1 MICIQYDQWE
11 REIKMRFKC
20 MTLGP
25 ATKFLARFQF
35 LRLWVILHPGKEKRE
50 KGRRMGDVEDVTRSA
65 QKAVDYEQCGRFD
78 AAIYFYGV
86 GGANLQV

>member
-1 MICIQYDQWE
+1 
-11 REIKMRFKC
+11 
-20 MTLGP
+20 
-25 ATKFLARFQF
+25 
-35 LRLWVILHPGKEKRE
+35 VILHPGKEKRE